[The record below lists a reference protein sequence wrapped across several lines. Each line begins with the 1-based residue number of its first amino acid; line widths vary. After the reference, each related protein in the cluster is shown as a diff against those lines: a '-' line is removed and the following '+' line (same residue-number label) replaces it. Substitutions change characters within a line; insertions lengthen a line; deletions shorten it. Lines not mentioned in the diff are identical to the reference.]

1 MAFSK
6 LTDTTGP
13 TEPIQN
19 QLGEL
24 DGPRRGPA
32 LPELLAAGAALLG
45 LDVSDN
51 TLGQAMVSGHRGWRN
66 TMIYRKWWLIDGDST
81 WGKMTISHDF
91 TTSKFWLWWSQGK
104 IQDDSWFGEYG
115 WIWMIS
121 STVFIGIIL
130 NMISLKNIS
139 FWPTEVNISLSVAPE
154 LGIPQRGR
162 EQPPDIRYSTSWKPW
177 FRSGPIHSLY

>member
-66 TMIYRKWWLIDGDST
+66 TMIYRKW
-81 WGKMTISHDF
+81 
-91 TTSKFWLWWSQGK
+91 
-104 IQDDSWFGEYG
+104 
-115 WIWMIS
+115 
-121 STVFIGIIL
+121 
-130 NMISLKNIS
+130 
-139 FWPTEVNISLSVAPE
+139 
-154 LGIPQRGR
+154 
-162 EQPPDIRYSTSWKPW
+162 
-177 FRSGPIHSLY
+177 